1 MNMDK
6 TILKQCLGNTGA
18 RIELSFLIK
27 FDLIFK
33 IHQISDFFHLFHC
46 VFIVQEKYAT
56 MTRYQWEC
64 CITCES
70 KQYLENAS
78 TTLVHKL
85 NTHLPSNL
93 SEDLKYIKW
102 RFFSI
107 FHFVFI
113 ILTESAI
120 MRMYHMGYVD
130 EYDKNNTKTMLGK
143 HWCTD

>member
-1 MNMDK
+1 MNQNNTQK
-6 TILKQCLGNTGA
+6 CFNNTGA
-18 RIELSFLIK
+18 QIEHTFAIK
-27 FDLIFK
+27 F
-33 IHQISDFFHLFHC
+33 
-46 VFIVQEKYAT
+46 
-56 MTRYQWEC
+56 
-64 CITCES
+64 
-70 KQYLENAS
+70 
-78 TTLVHKL
+78 
-85 NTHLPSNL
+85 

-120 MRMYHMGYVD
+120 MRMYHMGYDD